1 MSIGNKII
9 RHEKVS
15 STNTIAAEFLRNGDT
30 TEGMVITSLWQEAG
44 KGQQGNSWESEPG
57 KNLLMSVIL
66 YPTMVLPEMQ
76 FDICRIISLGVF
88 DTLIKRVDSVSIKWP
103 NDIYVKSDKIAG
115 ILIENTIMGNSI
127 NSSIAGIGLN
137 INQAVFR
144 SNAPNPTSLKIISGN
159 EYDIEIILKDLCGC
173 IEGRYNMLKHGKRKI
188 ISDDYKK
195 ALFRLGQWNNFRDKE
210 GEFTG
215 CIEDVRESGLLVVK
229 KKNGK
234 TEEYAFK
241 EIEYIL

>member
-1 MSIGNKII
+1 MLIGIERI

-15 STNTIAAEFLRNGDT
+15 STNTVAAEILRNGNAP
-30 TEGMVITSLWQEAG
+30 EGTVITSLWQEAG

-57 KNLLMSVIL
+57 KNLLMSAIL
-66 YPTMVLPEMQ
+66 YPTMILPEMQ
-76 FDICRIISLGVF
+76 FDICRIVSLGVF
-88 DTLIKRVDSVSIKWP
+88 DTLIKKVDSVSIKWP

-127 NSSIAGIGLN
+127 NSSVAGIGLN
-137 INQAVFR
+137 INQDVFR
-144 SNAPNPTSLKIISGN
+144 GNAPNPTSLKIISGN

-173 IEGRYNMLKHGKRKI
+173 IENRYNMLKQGKRKI
-188 ISDDYKK
+188 VSEDYKK
-195 ALFRLGQWNNFRDKE
+195 ALFRLGQWDSYRDKD